1 MLSSLAGRSEAGAG
15 FSRKVSTVGVRRMNA
30 PGTAAPG
37 SGALELPPFSLDV
50 QALDL
55 GGGVKAVGLE
65 LVETENREPV
75 RGKDAA
81 EIWSAVFPA
90 LAGDDSYVVDFF
102 SHLERV
108 REFCKSHEIGFR
120 DAAERCVVLPQPNQE
135 QLRQIFER
143 FEGETFGI
151 RSGAAS
157 QSADVALEGNLS
169 KRGLDEY
176 QPVYERYTFCAIGEP
191 EDGGVTLLS
200 ESLWPS
206 EVIRRMRPAV
216 QPFDIHIA
224 RPN

>member
-1 MLSSLAGRSEAGAG
+1 
-15 FSRKVSTVGVRRMNA
+15 MNTT
-30 PGTAAPG
+30 GTAAPG
-37 SGALELPPFSLDV
+37 RDALELPPFSLDV

-65 LVETENREPV
+65 LVGTENREPV

-90 LAGDDSYVVDFF
+90 LAGTESYAVDFF
-102 SHLERV
+102 SHIERV
-108 REFCKSHEIGFR
+108 REFCKTREIALR
-120 DAAERCVVLPQPNQE
+120 EAAERCVVLPRPDQE

-151 RSGAAS
+151 RAGTAS
-157 QSADVALEGNLS
+157 QSADAALEGDLS
-169 KRGLDEY
+169 KRGLDAY
-176 QPVYERYTFCAIGEP
+176 QPVYARYTFCAICEP
-191 EDGGVTLLS
+191 EDGWVTLLS

-206 EVIRRMRPAV
+206 EVIRRVRPAV